1 MAPSRTALSALG
13 ESQKPKSAGSHARS
27 GRRLE
32 LRPRHKAFLIP
43 FLESRH
49 GRPVHKIRRKDRLCG
64 GFITR
69 HCYVH
74 DGQWRSD
81 ISIQHFRFT
90 DHSWSY
96 VSNGPICSKSNTIH
110 GLPFRNSRLGLGRCN
125 GRTSCRQKQGRSFGK
140 TAKRN
145 SLRIRPRTVRSKPA
159 ARRYGKGGEDIAGSP
174 FTLPPLIRPPTISS
188 LGNLLISPPSQRFCE
203 PVEYACSRD
212 GWWPKPVAGEYD
224 PRPVQPAAPPPTQF
238 VRGSAN
244 HPDEEYDIFT
254 GLIASL
260 ASGHE
265 LKQAGRSY
273 RVGFVQSEL
282 GLQVR

>member
-1 MAPSRTALSALG
+1 MEHPFI
-13 ESQKPKSAGSHARS
+13 KS
-27 GRRLE
+27 
-32 LRPRHKAFLIP
+32 
-43 FLESRH
+43 
-49 GRPVHKIRRKDRLCG
+49 VKDRLCG

-125 GRTSCRQKQGRSFGK
+125 GRTSRRQKQGRSFGK

-159 ARRYGKGGEDIAGSP
+159 ARRYGKGVEDIAGSL
-174 FTLPPLIRPPTISS
+174 FTLPALKRPA
-188 LGNLLISPPSQRFCE
+188 NN
-203 PVEYACSRD
+203 
-212 GWWPKPVAGEYD
+212 
-224 PRPVQPAAPPPTQF
+224 F
-238 VRGSAN
+238 VSWQLA
-244 HPDEEYDIFT
+244 HFT
-254 GLIASL
+254 TTATVLP
-260 ASGHE
+260 
-265 LKQAGRSY
+265 
-273 RVGFVQSEL
+273 
-282 GLQVR
+282 